1 MWFRNYSSLKYK
13 KKVRSFYNQNQL
25 FADQIRYSENILT
38 IFRKTQL
45 AEAVVQMYSVK
56 NVFLKPLQNSQE
68 NTCARI
74 FFLIKLQA
82 TLLKKE
88 SSTGVFLLIL
98 LNFQEH
104 FSL

>member
-1 MWFRNYSSLKYK
+1 M
-13 KKVRSFYNQNQL
+13 
-25 FADQIRYSENILT
+25 
-38 IFRKTQL
+38 
-45 AEAVVQMYSVK
+45 AEAVVQICSVK

-74 FFLIKLQA
+74 SFLIKLQA

-88 SSTGVFLLIL
+88 SSTGAFQLIL